1 MAIVAAAAVV
11 LVAVVLLMVLLC
23 ALGYDLN
30 EECKPSEEC
39 KTCPFPRCEN
49 KQEKE
54 SEVKQ

>member
-39 KTCPFPRCEN
+39 KTCPFLDAKISKKKKAR
-49 KQEKE
+49 
-54 SEVKQ
+54 

>member
-11 LVAVVLLMVLLC
+11 LVAAVLLMALLR

-39 KTCPFPRCEN
+39 KTCPFPRCKN
-49 KQEKE
+49 KAKR
-54 SEVKQ
+54 K